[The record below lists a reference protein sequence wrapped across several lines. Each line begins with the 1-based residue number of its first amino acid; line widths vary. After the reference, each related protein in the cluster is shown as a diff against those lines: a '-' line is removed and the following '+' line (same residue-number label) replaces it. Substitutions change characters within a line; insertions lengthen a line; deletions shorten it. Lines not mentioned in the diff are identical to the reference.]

1 MSTALTTTTT
11 VRELTQLCKNGRQA
25 YLEAVQRRDEM
36 EAAMIRAD
44 ALLGAIE
51 AAQTEQA
58 AAALLRMAHPDAGMV
73 EVVGEGSNRETVR
86 VMAMALFCGFTPG
99 NDEFAIFHGRVKS
112 SLYLKAA
119 GIKKIMLQIGC
130 RDIHVAPGFPVQ
142 VKTNTGMTVWA
153 VDGMAS
159 AVMGGQV
166 FRLKFTDSE
175 PPKEPDG
182 ILYFRTVKLPCK
194 FFKNS
199 NDTSDQ
205 IDGIA
210 SKARRRMLLELMRLA
225 QTAAGMTPED
235 SNEADDTTIDARIEV
250 IDAGPVQQ
258 QSAPESD
265 ILSEVAALQTKL
277 SPPHATLLG
286 DAHADIVRATSE
298 AQLRTVW
305 EEVNRL
311 AREAKLDKDTIKLL
325 TRIKDAR
332 KQELT
337 REV

>member
-11 VRELTQLCKNGRQA
+11 VRELTKLCKTGRQA

-44 ALLGAIE
+44 ALLSAIE

-99 NDEFAIFHGRVKS
+99 RQEFAIFHGRVKS
-112 SLYLKAA
+112 ALYLKDA
-119 GIKKIMLQIGC
+119 GIRKLLVQMGC
-130 RDIHVAPGFPVQ
+130 EPPAVNAGFPVQ
-142 VKTNTGMTVWA
+142 VQLKSGLTVWA
-153 VDGMAS
+153 VEGEASTVYDGKTYRVA
-159 AVMGGQV
+159 
-166 FRLKFTDSE
+166 FTG
-175 PPKEPDG
+175 PG
-182 ILYFRTVKLPCK
+182 AVKLPCK

-199 NDTSDQ
+199 SDSSDN
-205 IDGIA
+205 IDGIIA
-210 SKARRRMLLELMRLA
+210 KARRRMLLELMRVV
-225 QTAAGMTPED
+225 QSAAGMTPED
-235 SNEADDTTIDARIEV
+235 SNEGDDTTIDARLEV

-258 QSAPESD
+258 QSAPELD

-298 AQLRTVW
+298 AQLRAVW

-337 REV
+337 SEV

>member
-11 VRELTQLCKNGRQA
+11 VRELTKLCKTGRQA

-44 ALLGAIE
+44 ALLSAIE

-99 NDEFAIFHGRVKS
+99 RQEFAIFHGRVKS
-112 SLYLKAA
+112 ALYLKDA
-119 GIKKIMLQIGC
+119 GIRKLLVQMGC
-130 RDIHVAPGFPVQ
+130 EPPAVNAGFPVQ
-142 VKTNTGMTVWA
+142 VQLKSGLTVWA
-153 VDGMAS
+153 VEGEASTVYDGKTYRVA
-159 AVMGGQV
+159 
-166 FRLKFTDSE
+166 FTG
-175 PPKEPDG
+175 PG
-182 ILYFRTVKLPCK
+182 AVKLPCK

-199 NDTSDQ
+199 SDSSDN
-205 IDGIA
+205 IDGIIA
-210 SKARRRMLLELMRLA
+210 KARRRMLLELMRVV
-225 QTAAGMTPED
+225 QSAAGMTPED
-235 SNEADDTTIDARIEV
+235 SNEGDDTTIDARLEV

-258 QSAPESD
+258 QSAPELD

-286 DAHADIVRATSE
+286 DAHADLVGATSE

-305 EEVNRL
+305 EAVN
-311 AREAKLDKDTIKLL
+311 REAKESKLDRRAVDLL
-325 TRIKDAR
+325 VRIKDAR